1 MASSPSEGRAATIVM
16 RRQPASR
23 RLAGE
28 ARRRRTL
35 TGQRSLRE
43 RFLADEGVRI
53 LPGTVVEA
61 SGWFRISLTA
71 TDDMVERG
79 LGGFERARGRAADR

>member
-1 MASSPSEGRAATIVM
+1 M
-16 RRQPASR
+16 
-23 RLAGE
+23 
-28 ARRRRTL
+28 

-79 LGGFERARGRAADR
+79 LGGFERARGERQIAEPNGDEKLRHLT